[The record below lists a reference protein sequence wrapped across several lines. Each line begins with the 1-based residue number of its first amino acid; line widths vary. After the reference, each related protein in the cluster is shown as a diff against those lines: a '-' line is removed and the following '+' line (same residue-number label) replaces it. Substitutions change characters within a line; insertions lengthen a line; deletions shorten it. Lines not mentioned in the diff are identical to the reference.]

1 MNTAAIKVKSIS
13 WLGSSASNLL
23 AAEPTLIVNG
33 VSLGQGISKVRFQ
46 NLDGQT
52 MMCPERP
59 LVIVIEYRDCL
70 VPKDVKGMIQKN
82 KLV

>member
-1 MNTAAIKVKSIS
+1 MSKAAIKVNSIS
-13 WLGSSASNLL
+13 WIGSSASGLL
-23 AAEPTLIVNG
+23 AAEPELIVNG
-33 VSLGQGISKVRFQ
+33 VSLGQGISKVRFH

-70 VPKDVKGMIQKN
+70 VPKDVKEMVQKN